1 MSPKTSLLTE
11 AIMTRFRHNAVLNK
25 DTTNRLKENRL
36 YVSNFFPSTRLSEN
50 AVGADSAV

>member
-1 MSPKTSLLTE
+1 VSPKTSLLTE